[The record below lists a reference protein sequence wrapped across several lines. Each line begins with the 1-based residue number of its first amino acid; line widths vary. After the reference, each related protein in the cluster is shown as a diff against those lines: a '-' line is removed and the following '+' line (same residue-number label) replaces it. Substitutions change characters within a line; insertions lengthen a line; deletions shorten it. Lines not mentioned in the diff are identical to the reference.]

1 MLYGDE
7 HSLSAEIRR
16 DKFLAQG
23 QNQDRCGPLTTRKGA
38 TVYKVMSKKKKKKKK
53 RERFEEIALS
63 TSSLFVGSL
72 KKTFTI

>member
-38 TVYKVMSKKKKKKKK
+38 TVYKVISKK

-72 KKTFTI
+72 KKNIHHLGEF